1 VRGPYELAIGLR
13 YLYRGQR
20 SWTVPLI
27 VATLITLGAV
37 AAVLAS
43 GKPST
48 FWVTI
53 ITAGA
58 LATVAFGLLRL
69 FSVFTMVAV
78 FGVVWG
84 VAALTFVLGV
94 TSGFQNEFQKKVLGV
109 NAHVLVMKNDQNFQ
123 NYEDVAAMAMHL
135 PGVVAVQPFTFDE
148 MIVTRG
154 HGDLS
159 GVEVKGV
166 DPRHVGDVLDLPT
179 HMVDGN
185 VDSLA
190 RPATVGE
197 GIPAQIL
204 PQAIIGRA
212 LAEKLKAKVGDVVTI
227 VTPLSSIDEKT
238 WQHTGKP
245 PKTRKFRVGGIFYS
259 GFEEYDRRLMYVNIK
274 EAQDFL
280 EKGKV
285 VMGVEM
291 KLADPGQAAHTA
303 DLLRA
308 RLGGEPWV
316 VMDWHELNKNLFSGL
331 KIQKLIL
338 TILLTLILIVA
349 AFNLVSS
356 LAMQVIDKTR
366 EIAILKSMG
375 TPAGGVA
382 RIFIAVGIVIGTT
395 GTILGVGLGLLECFL
410 ISRYGYPLDPKVYM
424 IDRLPIQVNPSEVI
438 LVVVITFLIC
448 ALATIYPAYRSS
460 SLHPVDGLRAE

>member
-20 SWTVPLI
+20 SWTWPLI
-27 VATLITLGAV
+27 GAALV
-37 AAVLAS
+37 TVGAIAAVLIS

-48 FWVTI
+48 FWVTV

-109 NAHVLVMKNDQNFQ
+109 NAHVLVMKASQDFQ
-123 NYEDVAAMAMHL
+123 NYEDVQDMALQL
-135 PGVVAVQPFTFDE
+135 PGVLAVQPFTFDE

-154 HGDLS
+154 RGELS
-159 GVEVKGV
+159 GVAVKGV
-166 DPRHVGDVLDLPT
+166 DPAHVGEVLDLPQ
-179 HMVDGN
+179 HIVEGD
-185 VDSLA
+185 VKSLGK
-190 RPATVGE
+190 RATVGE
-197 GIPAQIL
+197 GPTAQEL

-212 LAEKLKAKVGDVVTI
+212 LAQKLKAKVGDTITI
-227 VTPLSSIDEKT
+227 VTPLSGIDPKT

-245 PKTRKFRVGGIFYS
+245 PKTRKFVVGGVFYS
-259 GFEEYDRRLMYVNIK
+259 GFEEYDRRLMYVDIK

-280 EKGKV
+280 EKGQV

-291 KLADPGQAAHTA
+291 KLADPTDGARVA
-303 DLLRA
+303 DLLRS

-316 VMDWHELNKNLFSGL
+316 VMDW
-331 KIQKLIL
+331 
-338 TILLTLILIVA
+338 
-349 AFNLVSS
+349 
-356 LAMQVIDKTR
+356 
-366 EIAILKSMG
+366 
-375 TPAGGVA
+375 
-382 RIFIAVGIVIGTT
+382 
-395 GTILGVGLGLLECFL
+395 
-410 ISRYGYPLDPKVYM
+410 
-424 IDRLPIQVNPSEVI
+424 
-438 LVVVITFLIC
+438 
-448 ALATIYPAYRSS
+448 
-460 SLHPVDGLRAE
+460 